1 MIRGLFSGAVVLGF
15 MLFLGNADAALIH
28 GKDYQN
34 PNGDQVVRVNS
45 SGQVT
50 QTLQAGEDQT
60 NSVMKT
66 EQQFSFAVDD
76 ADLVVKAAP
85 GFLHSVWC
93 YPEAN
98 SVTAGTV
105 RITNTTA
112 AGGAETTEVWGDDF
126 AAAAYR
132 PIGAVLDI
140 VMTNGI
146 VIDFTT
152 TANVKC
158 GVSYR

>member
-1 MIRGLFSGAVVLGF
+1 MNRFLLLLLLPLCAQANELVLGDPS
-15 MLFLGNADAALIH
+15 GNDNAGYGGRNSL
-28 GKDYQN
+28 
-34 PNGDQVVRVNS
+34 RVNS
-45 SGQVT
+45 DGQVT
-50 QTLQAGEDQT
+50 TTLGAGEDQT
-60 NSVMKT
+60 NAVERV

-93 YPEAN
+93 YPEDAAA
-98 SVTAGTV
+98 TAGTV

-140 VMTNGI
+140 VMTTGI

-152 TANVKC
+152 TADVKC
-158 GVSYR
+158 AVSYR

>member
-1 MIRGLFSGAVVLGF
+1 MIRGLISALVVLGAMF
-15 MLFLGNADAALIH
+15 MLRGADAALIH
-28 GKDYQN
+28 GKDSSN
-34 PNGDQVVRVNS
+34 NDQVVRVNS
-45 SGQVT
+45 SGQT
-50 QTLQAGEDQT
+50 SIALLAGEDQT
-60 NSVMKT
+60 NGVMKV
-66 EQQFSFAVDD
+66 EGQFSFAIDD

-93 YPEAN
+93 YPEDAAA
-98 SVTAGTV
+98 TAGTV

-140 VMTNGI
+140 VMTTGI

-152 TANVKC
+152 TADVKC
-158 GVSYR
+158 AVSYR

>member
-1 MIRGLFSGAVVLGF
+1 MRIWVFLIGLVLPAAAF
-15 MLFLGNADAALIH
+15 AALIH
-28 GKDYQN
+28 GKDSSN
-34 PNGDQVVRVNS
+34 NDQVVRVNS
-45 SGQVT
+45 SGQT
-50 QTLQAGEDQT
+50 SIALLAGEDQT
-60 NSVMKT
+60 NGVMKV
-66 EQQFSFAVDD
+66 EGQFSFAIDD

-93 YPEAN
+93 YPEDAAA
-98 SVTAGTV
+98 TAGTV

-140 VMTNGI
+140 VMTTGI

-152 TANVKC
+152 TADVKC
-158 GVSYR
+158 AVSYR

>member
-1 MIRGLFSGAVVLGF
+1 MTKLRQYVSGGVLG
-15 MLFLGNADAALIH
+15 LLLGLAFLGTAATVSYFGAGSADQLGVSLATLI
-28 GKDYQN
+28 
-34 PNGDQVVRVNS
+34 S
-45 SGQVT
+45 
-50 QTLQAGEDQT
+50 GEDQT
-60 NSVMKT
+60 NNVLKT

-76 ADLVVKAAP
+76 ADLVVKASP

-93 YPEAN
+93 YPEDAAA
-98 SVTAGTV
+98 TAGTV

-132 PIGAVLDI
+132 PVGAVLDI
-140 VMTNGI
+140 VMTTGI

-152 TANVKC
+152 TADVKC
-158 GVSYR
+158 AVSYR